1 MTTPSRIRNSIDELL
16 TLLVHKDIALLVNTV
31 VQRGHASASV
41 RVSWPS
47 QPDRWRS
54 AYNLPF
60 GSIEQYYGW
69 LESGEYSAILYDG
82 AILQL
87 SFDFWHSDLVGH
99 CLAYYPCPFRL
110 SNEELS
116 EFRERPV
123 NEVLYQY
130 LDDFSRFRARSPLR
144 FDFDERAATPEHP
157 ASHLTLVK
165 GDCRWAVFGPLS
177 LGHFVT
183 FVFRHFYPSLWQ
195 QHEFIR
201 EWPMAVSKRTLP
213 QVGQREL
220 CIWAH
225 DD

>member
-16 TLLVHKDIALLVNTV
+16 TLLVHKDIALLVNAV
-31 VQRGHASASV
+31 VQRGNASASV

-69 LESGEYSAILYDG
+69 LESSEYSAILYDG
-82 AILQL
+82 GILQL
-87 SFDFWHSDLVGH
+87 SFDFRRSDLVGH

-110 SNEELS
+110 SNVELS
-116 EFRERPV
+116 ECREWPV
-123 NEVLYQY
+123 NAVLDQY
-130 LDDFSRFRARSPLR
+130 RDDFSRFRARSPLR
-144 FDFDERAATPEHP
+144 FDFDERSAAPEHP
-157 ASHLTLVK
+157 ASPLTLVK

-183 FVFRHFYPSLWQ
+183 FVFRHFYPSLWK
-195 QHEFIR
+195 QHACIR
-201 EWPMAVSKRTLP
+201 EWPTAVSQRTLP
-213 QVGQREL
+213 QGRQREL
-220 CIWAH
+220 CIWTH